1 MQRFRLINSRLR
13 RAGLF
18 LAMVL
23 TLVLATLPTA
33 VMAAPATSDYR
44 RDHDSGGNCGDCYVV
59 QPGDTLSEI
68 AKWFGVSTWELARYN
83 GISNPSKIYVGQKL
97 RIPPSH
103 GHDKECWDDC
113 GGHDK
118 KWDDKECDYND
129 CGGYHESDYNK
140 GSDCW
145 DDCGGHDKKWD
156 DKECDYNDCG
166 GYHESDYNKGSDCG
180 WDCGGHDKGHDGKEC
195 DYNDCGGYH
204 ESDYNKGSDCG
215 WDCGDHDKK
224 WDDEGCGHDG
234 CSSHKQHCGHS
245 CYVVQPGDTLSQ
257 IAKWYGV
264 SVDYLCRKNDID
276 NPSKIYVGQVIYI

>member
-1 MQRFRLINSRLR
+1 VSVLYRFCLLSVGSSVHLVYSTKEFIMQRFRLINSRLR

-97 RIPPSH
+97 YIPPGGCNGCGGWDKPH
-103 GHDKECWDDC
+103 HDDGDC
-113 GGHDK
+113 G
-118 KWDDKECDYND
+118 D
-129 CGGYHESDYNK
+129 CGGYPPPHD
-140 GSDCW
+140 GG
-145 DDCGGHDKKWD
+145 CG
-156 DKECDYNDCG
+156 DCG
-166 GYHESDYNKGSDCG
+166 GYPPP
-180 WDCGGHDKGHDGKEC
+180 HDGGC
-195 DYNDCGGYH
+195 GDCGGYPPPH
-204 ESDYNKGSDCG
+204 DDGCYGCGDGGYHPPHDSDCN
-215 WDCGDHDKK
+215 
-224 WDDEGCGHDG
+224 GCGGDSYHPAHHDG
-234 CSSHKQHCGHS
+234 GGHYGCSGN
-245 CYVVQPGDTLSQ
+245 CYVVQPGDTLSE

-264 SVDYLCRKNDID
+264 SVHYLCEKNNIH
-276 NPSKIYVGQVIYI
+276 NPSKIYVGQVIWI